1 MTNSQ
6 LSQIHE
12 TLLTGLDNRFQDMQT
27 APSEGKIRSLKAMVV
42 KSRDLVELLL
52 ESTASDAE
60 LLELQTLQ
68 QHLLEQLEQT
78 VGEL

>member
-12 TLLTGLDNRFQDMQT
+12 TLLTRLDSRFQDMQT
-27 APSEGKIRSLKAMVV
+27 APSEGKIRTMKAMVV
-42 KSRDLVELLL
+42 KSRDLVDLLL
-52 ESTASDAE
+52 ESTTSDAD

>member
-12 TLLTGLDNRFQDMQT
+12 TLLTGLDSRFQDMQT
-27 APSEGKIRSLKAMVV
+27 APSEGKISSLKAMVV

-52 ESTASDAE
+52 ESTASDTE